1 MVHAPVDPGVGNV
14 VLWILLS
21 PVDRI
26 ALFVKIIFEIASLP
40 LEQLG
45 QHVQSLTFI

>member
-1 MVHAPVDPGVGNV
+1 MLHALVDPGVGNV

-21 PVDRI
+21 LADST
-26 ALFVKIIFEIASLP
+26 ALFVKIIFEIASLS

-45 QHVQSLTFI
+45 QHLQSLNLK

>member
-1 MVHAPVDPGVGNV
+1 MLHAPVDPGVDNF
-14 VLWILLS
+14 VLYIILSLADS
-21 PVDRI
+21 T

-45 QHVQSLTFI
+45 QHVQSLTLK